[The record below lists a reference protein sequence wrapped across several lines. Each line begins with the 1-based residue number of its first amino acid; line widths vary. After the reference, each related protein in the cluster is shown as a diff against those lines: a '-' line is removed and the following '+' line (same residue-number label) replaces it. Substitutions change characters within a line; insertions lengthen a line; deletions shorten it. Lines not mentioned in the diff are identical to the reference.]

1 MPFSID
7 IIIGGYDILFKTL
20 IAFIIIDYI
29 TGILRAIYTKNLSS
43 KIGANGII
51 KKTGYILIVI
61 ISCYLDKLLGN
72 NGNIR
77 NMIIYMFI
85 ANEGISILENWSY
98 MGIKIP
104 TVLKD
109 AFKNINNNTDNKKE

>member
-29 TGILRAIYTKNLSS
+29 TGILRAIYTKTLSS

-85 ANEGISILENWSY
+85 ANEGISILENWAL
-98 MGIKIP
+98 MGLPLPKKLFNIFEK
-104 TVLKD
+104 LKD
-109 AFKNINNNTDNKKE
+109 EKNVD

>member
-29 TGILRAIYTKNLSS
+29 TGILRAIYTKTLSS

-72 NGNIR
+72 NGNINIR
-77 NMIIYMFI
+77 KLVIYGYK
-85 ANEGISILENWSY
+85 NTNC
-98 MGIKIP
+98 IKRYI
-104 TVLKD
+104 
-109 AFKNINNNTDNKKE
+109 